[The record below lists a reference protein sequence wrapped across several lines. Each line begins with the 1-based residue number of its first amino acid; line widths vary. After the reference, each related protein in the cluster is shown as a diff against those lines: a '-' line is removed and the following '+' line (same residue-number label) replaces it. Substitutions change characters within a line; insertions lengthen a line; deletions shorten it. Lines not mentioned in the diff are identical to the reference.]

1 MMSFSALGS
10 VLMLL
15 QPVPVDFVLEV
26 PAPPPMAAAQ
36 VPIPVE
42 PALQDGPADP
52 DPVRPVIRPRLIL
65 ARGFGDD
72 VPLDFAVKQIV
83 PPSLR
88 VEYGATVDRQ
98 LRVSWKGGKPWQ
110 QVLRSLV
117 VPIGLRLVLA
127 GRVVQIVE

>member
-15 QPVPVDFVLEV
+15 QPVSVDFVLEV
-26 PAPPPMAAAQ
+26 PAPLPMAAAQ
-36 VPIPVE
+36 APNPVE
-42 PALQDGPADP
+42 PALQDRPADP
-52 DPVRPVIRPRLIL
+52 DPVRPVIGPRLIL
-65 ARGFGDD
+65 AQGFGDD

-117 VPIGLRLVLA
+117 DPIGLRLVLA
-127 GRVVQIVE
+127 GRVVRIVE

>member
-1 MMSFSALGS
+1 MMSFLAVGS

-26 PAPPPMAAAQ
+26 PTPPPMAAAQ
-36 VPIPVE
+36 VPILVE

-65 ARGFGDD
+65 TRGFGDD

-117 VPIGLRLVLA
+117 DPIGLRLVLS